1 MVEHFQNLII
11 INVRTYIVMCVHYG
25 NHSVEEK
32 VSNVRCDL
40 IKKNQAWPHQKLSRI
55 YLDNCIIVE
64 VQFCLMGGDKI
75 NLIIEL

>member
-40 IKKNQAWPHQKLSRI
+40 IIKKSSLASSKAIQDISRQL
-55 YLDNCIIVE
+55 YYS
-64 VQFCLMGGDKI
+64 GGAILFDGWR
-75 NLIIEL
+75 